1 MQLDPLSE
9 AVQVA
14 SRSHFRLALIVGP
27 PRSGKTRLLQQLAD
41 SSGAPVLNL
50 NLGLAKRLL
59 DLTQKQRPVRVQRIL
74 FELIEGQDKDTVLL
88 DNIELL
94 FGTELKLDPLRVLQQ
109 LARNRTIVTAWP
121 GQLESGSLTYAE
133 PGHPEARRYN
143 KPEASMVLAAEIEA
157 PAAQGS
163 TLSATGEAKESK

>member
-1 MQLDPLSE
+1 MPFNSLSQ

-14 SRSHFRLALIVGP
+14 SQSHFRLALMVGP
-27 PRSGKTRLLQQLAD
+27 PRSGKTRLLQQLAV
-41 SSGAPVLNL
+41 SSGDPFLNV

-74 FELIEGQDKDTVLL
+74 SELIEEQDSDTVLL

-94 FGTELKLDPLRVLQQ
+94 FGAELKLDPLRVLQQ
-109 LARNRTIVTAWP
+109 LARNRTIVAAWP
-121 GQLESGSLTYAE
+121 GQLESGALTYAE

-143 KPEASMVLAAEIEA
+143 KAEASVVLATELATL
-157 PAAQGS
+157 AAKGS
-163 TLSATGEAKESK
+163 NLSATGEAEESK